1 MNGYCLFFILIFSV
15 TSSSMA
21 NSNEFYELVKNTASK
36 EHLSLARGSIDT
48 TLTAKLLTSPMG
60 KYTDERLRVAKIVA
74 RYTQQNRKI
83 VKASNAWE
91 HILLVRDL
99 AAFGFFSKAFH
110 EVNRIEPQPQ
120 KQNALAYITIAAKA
134 HREEELAQKA
144 WKMAQSLEVEN
155 KEYFFPAWLAAKT
168 LFEKSSLRKALDE
181 HAMKYQKKNED
192 LEYNARELANIAK
205 ILLYAGSVEDAR
217 FYTAKVRAFLEKHR
231 AENRSHWSDIIVDTA
246 RLIRWLEG
254 ERESAQFLINKTS
267 VFGIWPECQLTLK
280 PLLKRHETKA
290 AEPLLRKLFKHPPYA
305 AHSQF
310 GTLPIFLA
318 RGHLYEEAIERIEIY
333 DRKKKSYYGFS
344 DLELARARLG
354 VGLLLHRFGRKHK
367 GKKMVQKAIKTIDSA
382 NQCIALALLFS
393 YWELEFS
400 QDILQFLKKEFVK
413 K

>member
-21 NSNEFYELVKNTASK
+21 NSNKFYELVKNTASK

-48 TLTAKLLTSPMG
+48 TLTVKLLTSPMG
-60 KYTDERLRVAKIVA
+60 KYADERLRVAKIVT
-74 RYTQQNRKI
+74 RYTQQNGKI
-83 VKASNAWE
+83 VKASNAWD
-91 HILLVRDL
+91 HVLLVRDL
-99 AAFGFFSKAFH
+99 AAFGFFTKAFH
-110 EVNRIEPQPQ
+110 EVNRIQPHPQ

-134 HREEELAQKA
+134 HREEELAKKA
-144 WKMAQSLEVEN
+144 WEMAQSLKVKN
-155 KEYFFPAWLAAKT
+155 KEYYFATWLAAKT
-168 LFEKSSLRKALDE
+168 LFEKSSLRKAFDDYVL
-181 HAMKYQKKNED
+181 KYRRQNED
-192 LEYNARELANIAK
+192 LEYNARELANIAM
-205 ILLYAGSVEDAR
+205 ILLLAGSVEEAR
-217 FYTAKVRAFLEKHR
+217 LYTAKVRAFLEKNR

-246 RLIRWLEG
+246 RLTRWLEG
-254 ERESAQFLINKTS
+254 ERVSAQFLINKTS

-318 RGHLYEEAIERIEIY
+318 RGHLYDEAIERIEIY
-333 DRKKKSYYGFS
+333 ERKKKSYYGFS
-344 DLELARARLG
+344 DLELACARLG

-367 GKKMVQKAIKTIDSA
+367 GRRMIQKALKTIDSA
-382 NQCIALALLFS
+382 NQCISLALLFS

-400 QDILQFLKKEFVK
+400 QDILQFLKKGL
-413 K
+413 